1 MAAYPSL
8 RYLGPEAVA
17 ACGITPAEMTDA
29 VAQAFAA
36 KGAGRARTGERLSLR
51 APGEANFTAKGGVL
65 DEAGL
70 AVVKWYGYIP
80 HNRDRTGLPDFS
92 PLLLVSDTANG
103 LPLALMDGHW
113 LSAVRTA
120 AISCAA
126 ARVLARPDARRVGF
140 VACGAQAHSHL
151 EALQAQFPLTHIRA
165 HSRSRA
171 SAERLAERA
180 RALGLHAQVED
191 DAHAVLEDADIV
203 VTSVPRESEPRNF
216 LDARR
221 VPPGCY
227 VAMACMGFSWD
238 VATLGTFEVLATDD
252 YDPATHRSNEK
263 LAFGGPFHAEIAQL
277 LAAPRAHDGTRRSA
291 LLFAGSGLADA
302 AAAALIY
309 RRAIER
315 GLGQPLA

>member
-1 MAAYPSL
+1 VSASW
-8 RYLGPEAVA
+8 RVA
-17 ACGITPAEMTDA
+17 
-29 VAQAFAA
+29 
-36 KGAGRARTGERLSLR
+36 RR
-51 APGEANFTAKGGVL
+51 
-65 DEAGL
+65 
-70 AVVKWYGYIP
+70 
-80 HNRDRTGLPDFS
+80 
-92 PLLLVSDTANG
+92 
-103 LPLALMDGHW
+103 
-113 LSAVRTA
+113 RTA
-120 AISCAA
+120 TSKPCRRSFRSRTSAPTAA
-126 ARVLARPDARRVGF
+126 AAPA
-140 VACGAQAHSHL
+140 
-151 EALQAQFPLTHIRA
+151 P
-165 HSRSRA
+165 
-171 SAERLAERA
+171 SAWLNA

-216 LDARR
+216 LDARL

-238 VATLGTFEVLATDD
+238 VATLGAFEVLATDD
-252 YDPATHRSNEK
+252 YDPATRRSNEK

-315 GLGQPLA
+315 GLSQPLA